1 MLAGGCVL
9 TRAGKDLAFGKK
21 RQQHVLILASGEK
34 VRHITIRPWL
44 AATALCVAGLLSIGY
59 IGSTAYL
66 ILRDDLVGAT
76 IARQSRMQTEYEDRI
91 AALRAQVDRVTSK
104 QVLDQQAVERK
115 VEKLLAQQSAL
126 TSRHGRMSELLE
138 RAEKSGLS
146 KPVIEP
152 SAANAYAPDKKASL
166 SGAVRAIDS
175 ALSSPSTGMKG
186 SIGYTSGHEKLSQ
199 RNLSLMIASLDKVES
214 EQLSRIASLT
224 SGAASKADA
233 MADIIRRTGIRI
245 DDSVPQ
251 DIGGPFVEP
260 VNTSSATFEEQLSN
274 LDSALIRLETV
285 RGAAVSLPFGN
296 PAPGR
301 EISSRFGNRI
311 DPFLGRLA
319 LHAGIDFVAETG
331 ASVQTTGAG
340 TVTSAGFSGG
350 YGNMVE
356 VDHGNGITTRYGHLS
371 EILVK
376 EGDKVALGEVIGK
389 AGSTGRSTGPHVHY
403 EVRLND
409 NPVDPARFLLAG
421 TELKTY
427 LQ

>member
-1 MLAGGCVL
+1 M
-9 TRAGKDLAFGKK
+9 TRAGKNLAFGKK

-44 AATALCVAGLLSIGY
+44 AATAFCVAGLLSVGY
-59 IGSTAYL
+59 IGATAYL

-76 IARQSRMQTEYEDRI
+76 IARQSRMQTEYETRI

-126 TSRHGRMSELLE
+126 TARHGRMDELLD

-146 KPVIEP
+146 KPVMDP
-152 SAANAYAPDKKASL
+152 SPANAYAPDKKASL
-166 SGAVRAIDS
+166 SGASKAIDN
-175 ALSSPSTGMKG
+175 ALLSPSTGMKG
-186 SIGYTSGHEKLSQ
+186 SIGYAVRPERLSE
-199 RNLSLMIASLDKVES
+199 RSLSLMIASLNRVES

-224 SGAASKADA
+224 SGAATKADA
-233 MADIIRRTGIRI
+233 MAEIIRRTGIRI
-245 DDSVPQ
+245 DDSASS

-260 VNTSSATFEEQLSN
+260 VDARIATFDEQLSN
-274 LDSALIRLETV
+274 LESALIRLENV

-301 EISSRFGNRI
+301 EISSRFGNRV

-319 LHAGIDFVAETG
+319 LHSGIDFVAETG
-331 ASVQTTGAG
+331 ASVHTTGAG
-340 TVTSAGFSGG
+340 TVTNASFSGG

-356 VDHGNGITTRYGHLS
+356 IDHGNGITTRYGHLS
-371 EILVK
+371 QILVK
-376 EGDKVALGEVIGK
+376 EGDKVSLGEVIGN

-409 NPVDPARFLLAG
+409 NPVDPTRFLVAG

>member
-1 MLAGGCVL
+1 M
-9 TRAGKDLAFGKK
+9 TETGKSLSFGKK
-21 RQQHVLILASGEK
+21 RQQHVLILASGDK
-34 VRHITIRPWL
+34 VRHLTIRPWL
-44 AATALCVAGLLSIGY
+44 AATALCVVGLLSVGY
-59 IGSTAYL
+59 IGATAYL
-66 ILRDDLVGAT
+66 VLRDDLVGAT
-76 IARQSRMQTEYEDRI
+76 IARQSRIQREYEDRI

-104 QVLDQQAVERK
+104 QLLDQQVVERK
-115 VEKLLAQQSAL
+115 VELLLQQQNAL

-146 KPVIEP
+146 ENTNEKSPV
-152 SAANAYAPDKKASL
+152 NAYAPDKRASL
-166 SGAVRAIDS
+166 SGPSSAIGNLM
-175 ALSSPSTGMKG
+175 ASSSSGSGLKG
-186 SIGYTSGHEKLSQ
+186 SLTYGASSDKLSD
-199 RNLSLMIASLDKVES
+199 RSLAKMIASLSKVEND
-214 EQLSRIASLT
+214 QLSRIASLT
-224 SGAASKADA
+224 TGAENKADA
-233 MADIIRRTGIRI
+233 MADIIRRTGIKI
-245 DDSVPQ
+245 DDSADQ
-251 DIGGPFVEP
+251 AIGGPFVEP
-260 VNTSSATFEEQLSN
+260 VNDSAGTFETSLSN
-274 LDSALIRLETV
+274 LDSALNRLETV

-319 LHAGIDFVAETG
+319 LHAGVDFVAETG
-331 ASVQTTGAG
+331 ADIRTTGAG

-356 VDHGNGITTRYGHLS
+356 IDHGKGITTRYGHMS
-371 EILVK
+371 QILVK
-376 EGDKVALGEVIGK
+376 EGDKVNLGDVIGR

-409 NPVDPARFLLAG
+409 NPVDPMRFLVAG